1 MLLAVAAAVVAVAVV
16 VVVVVRVGIVPLV
29 VVVVTAA
36 AVVVQRQMHPRCEV
50 QRTRF
55 DSTDRCCPR
64 DCVAT
69 SGTQRHSACISKSAP
84 SARADANYLDWF
96 RKKLRLPKAF
106 QQCKH
111 FPHLGASATCWTRKD
126 FVHQGLGPIWLL
138 TGIADLYVLT
148 SGCSTSHSTQN
159 SPSSMKS

>member
-1 MLLAVAAAVVAVAVV
+1 MLLAVAAAVVAVAVVVV

-96 RKKLRLPKAF
+96 RKS
-106 QQCKH
+106 CG
-111 FPHLGASATCWTRKD
+111 FPR
-126 FVHQGLGPIWLL
+126 
-138 TGIADLYVLT
+138 
-148 SGCSTSHSTQN
+148 
-159 SPSSMKS
+159 PSSNASIFRTSALLLHVGRGRTLCTKGLARSGF